1 MTTKNCPPLASPQ
14 GSLSHRLP
22 SHPIISLSH
31 PPPLTPRMD
40 LPSATVVSAVQS
52 RCKTGESSCPKNP
65 WWGGGEGV
73 GDHDPKGIIL
83 SGSQTSS
90 PFPPLPLMF
99 PVAASR
105 SGLSKAPSRKK
116 KGSKGPVIQ
125 ITEMSEKYFSQESEV
140 SE

>member
-1 MTTKNCPPLASPQ
+1 MIPYTLTPTPPWVLRARGLTGFAPGLA
-14 GSLSHRLP
+14 LSHCGQRC
-22 SHPIISLSH
+22 
-31 PPPLTPRMD
+31 
-40 LPSATVVSAVQS
+40 AVQVQN
-52 RCKTGESSCPKNP
+52 R
-65 WWGGGEGV
+65 
-73 GDHDPKGIIL
+73 
-83 SGSQTSS
+83 